1 LLRRFAP
8 RNGDKTPR
16 AALNA
21 CLRGT
26 GARRSAQHFFLGE
39 AAFSPQLA
47 LFASSALFALLI
59 VVWAAFLALMRRA
72 AAPIN

>member
-1 LLRRFAP
+1 MLASAVLAR
-8 RNGDKTPR
+8 GD
-16 AALNA
+16 
-21 CLRGT
+21 
-26 GARRSAQHFFLGE
+26 RRSIFFAGE

-59 VVWAAFLALMRRA
+59 VAWAAFLALMRRA